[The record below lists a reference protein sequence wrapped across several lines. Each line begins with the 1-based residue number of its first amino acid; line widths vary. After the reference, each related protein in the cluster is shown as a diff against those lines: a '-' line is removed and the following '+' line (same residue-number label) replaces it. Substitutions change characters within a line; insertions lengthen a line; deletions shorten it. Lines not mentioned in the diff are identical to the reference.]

1 MNVNFILKGTN
12 NPTKIICRFKPS
24 QTYDFTNTTIY
35 FVKREDWNKN
45 QQRIKQN
52 ATSTNKDLIN
62 SKLRELESVII
73 DRWNLD
79 QINKSNITKNWLK
92 NVIDTFLGK
101 VVKNEL
107 HKVFYTDWIEI
118 FIIDAP
124 KRLHNGKPISYKT
137 IQQYAAT
144 LKKIVAFEKLNDLK
158 LRFENVDLKF
168 YTNFVFYC
176 RNTENLG
183 DNSITGHIKN
193 IKLFC
198 KNIEQDGL
206 PISIQYKHSDF
217 KGFVANTKYTYFK
230 DAEIDRIFDY
240 DFSDNERL
248 SNARDLFI
256 IGLRTGL
263 RVSDFLRLQKPNL
276 IEKNIVIET
285 IKTKQTTTIPMH
297 PQIVKILQLR
307 NGEFPRTISEQ
318 KFNLYIKEIC
328 KIIGFTELVESA
340 LQNPKTQR
348 KESGTFEKWQLVS
361 SHVCR
366 RSFATN
372 LYGKLPNKVIMAI
385 TTHKSEAQF
394 LAYIK
399 TTNEEFAEIL
409 GDFWSKENNE

>member
-1 MNVNFILKGTN
+1 MKVNFILKGKN
-12 NPTKIICRFKPS
+12 NPTKIICRFKPT
-24 QTYDFTNTTIY
+24 QNFDFTHTTIY
-35 FVKREDWNKN
+35 FVRREDWSKI
-45 QQRIKQN
+45 QQRVKQN
-52 ATSTNKDLIN
+52 ATTTNRNLIN
-62 SKLRELESVII
+62 SKLRELEDVIF
-73 DRWNLD
+73 DKWNLD
-79 QINKSNITKNWLK
+79 NINKSNITKNWLK
-92 NVIDTFLGK
+92 NVIDGFSGK
-101 VVKNEL
+101 VINNEL
-107 HKVFYTDWIEI
+107 HKFYYTDWIDN
-118 FIIDAP
+118 FISDAP

-137 IQQYAAT
+137 IQQYAVT
-144 LKKIVAFEKLNDLK
+144 QKKIIAFEKLNDLK
-158 LRFENVDLKF
+158 LRFEDIDLKF
-168 YTNFVFYC
+168 YTNFVYYC
-176 RNTENLG
+176 RNNEKLG
-183 DNSITGHIKN
+183 DNSINGHIKN

-206 PISIQYKHSDF
+206 PINIQYKHSNF
-217 KGFVANTKYTYFK
+217 KGFVANTQYIYFK
-230 DAEIDRIFDY
+230 DAEIDTIFNY

-248 SNARDLFI
+248 ANARDLFI

-276 IEKNIVIET
+276 KEKNIVIET

-297 PQIVKILQLR
+297 PQIVKILQSR

-328 KIIGFTELVESA
+328 KTIGFSELVESS
-340 LQNPKTQR
+340 LQNPKTKR
-348 KESGTFEKWQLVS
+348 KEKGLFEKWQLVS

-409 GDFWSKENNE
+409 GNYWNKENNE

>member
-24 QTYDFTNTTIY
+24 QNYDFTHTTIY
-35 FVKREDWNKN
+35 FVKREDWNTK
-45 QQRIKQN
+45 QQQIKQN
-52 ATSTNKDLIN
+52 ATSLNRDLIN
-62 SKLRELESVII
+62 AKLRQLENIII
-73 DRWNLD
+73 DLWNLD
-79 QINKSNITKNWLK
+79 LINKSNITKTWLK
-92 NVIDTFLGK
+92 NVIDTNLGK
-101 VVKNEL
+101 VIKNET
-107 HKVFYTDWIEI
+107 HKVHYTNWIEN
-118 FIIDAP
+118 FIAEAP
-124 KRLHNGKPISYKT
+124 KRLHNGNPISPKT

-144 LKKIVAFEKLNDLK
+144 QKKIIAFEKQSDLK
-158 LRFENVDLKF
+158 LRFEDINLKF

-176 RNTENLG
+176 RNTEMLG
-183 DNSITGHIKN
+183 DNSINGHIKN

-206 PISIQYKHSDF
+206 PINIQYKHSDF
-217 KGFVANTKYTYFK
+217 KGFVANTQYIYFK
-230 DAEIDRIFDY
+230 DSEIDTIFNY

-263 RVSDFLRLQKPNL
+263 RVSDFLRLQKVNL
-276 IEKNIVIET
+276 SAKNIVIET
-285 IKTKQTTTIPMH
+285 VKTKQTTTIPMH

-307 NGEFPRTISEQ
+307 NGEFPRTISDQ
-318 KFNLYIKEIC
+318 KFNLYVKEIC
-328 KIIGFTELVESA
+328 KTIGFTELVQNA
-340 LQNPKTQR
+340 LQNPKTKR
-348 KESGTFEKWQLVS
+348 KEPGTFEKWQLVS

-372 LYGKLPNKVIMAI
+372 LYGKLPNRVIMAI

-409 GDFWSKENNE
+409 GEYWNKENN

>member
-12 NPTKIICRFKPS
+12 NPTKIICRFKPT
-24 QTYDFTNTTIY
+24 QINDFTHTTIY
-35 FVKREDWNKN
+35 FVKLEDWSKL
-45 QQRIKQN
+45 QQRIKQK
-52 ATSTNKDLIN
+52 ATTTNKDLLI
-62 SKLRELESVII
+62 SKLSELENVII
-73 DRWNLD
+73 DRWILD
-79 QINKSNITKNWLK
+79 SINKTNITKNWLK
-92 NVIDTFLGK
+92 NVVDDFLGK
-101 VVKNEL
+101 VIKNEF
-107 HKVFYTDWIEI
+107 HKVYYTDWVKN
-118 FIIDAP
+118 FIAEAP

-137 IQQYAAT
+137 IQQYSAT
-144 LKKIVAFEKLNDLK
+144 QKKIIAFEKLNDLK
-158 LRFENVDLKF
+158 LRFENIDLKF

-176 RNTENLG
+176 RNTEKLG
-183 DNSITGHIKN
+183 DNSINGHIKN

-217 KGFVANTKYTYFK
+217 KGFVANTKYIYFK
-230 DAEIDRIFDY
+230 DAEIDAIFNH

-248 SNARDLFI
+248 ANARDLFI

-276 IEKNIVIET
+276 KEKNIVIET

-328 KIIGFTELVESA
+328 QIIGFTELVESA
-340 LQNPKTQR
+340 LQNPETKR
-348 KESGTFEKWQLVS
+348 KEKGYFEKWQLVS

-409 GDFWSKENNE
+409 GDYWNKENKK

>member
-12 NPTKIICRFKPS
+12 NPTKIICRFKPT
-24 QTYDFTNTTIY
+24 QINDFTHTTIY
-35 FVKREDWNKN
+35 FVKLEDWSKL
-45 QQRIKQN
+45 QQRIKQK
-52 ATSTNKDLIN
+52 ATTTNKDLLI
-62 SKLRELESVII
+62 SKLSELENVII
-73 DRWNLD
+73 DRWILD
-79 QINKSNITKNWLK
+79 SINKTNITKNWLK
-92 NVIDTFLGK
+92 NVVDDFLGK
-101 VVKNEL
+101 VIKNEF
-107 HKVFYTDWIEI
+107 HKVYYTDWVKN
-118 FIIDAP
+118 FITEAP

-137 IQQYAAT
+137 IQQYSAT
-144 LKKIVAFEKLNDLK
+144 QKKIIAFEKLNDLK
-158 LRFENVDLKF
+158 LRFENIDLKF

-176 RNTENLG
+176 RNTEKLG
-183 DNSITGHIKN
+183 DNSINGHIKN

-217 KGFVANTKYTYFK
+217 KGFVANTKYIYFK
-230 DAEIDRIFDY
+230 DAEIDAIFNH

-248 SNARDLFI
+248 ANARDLFI

-276 IEKNIVIET
+276 KEKNIVIET

-328 KIIGFTELVESA
+328 QIIGFTELVESA
-340 LQNPKTQR
+340 LQNPETKR
-348 KESGTFEKWQLVS
+348 KEKGYFEKWQLVS

-409 GDFWSKENNE
+409 GDYWNKENKK